1 MSDRPQG
8 RSFFTRGVN
17 MNIAVAQSGGPTC
30 AINASLAGVIKQAF
44 KTENI
49 KNVYGSK
56 NGIEGIIDGNLV
68 LLNEIMNSDEDFE
81 LLIRTP
87 SSALGS
93 CRYKLPDFKENE
105 EPYRKIEECFN
116 KYSIEAFFYI
126 GGNDSMDTIV
136 KLNEYFSSKNSKIS
150 FMGVPKTID
159 NDLVHTDHTPGF
171 GSAAKYVLTS
181 VNEIIRDTDV
191 YDLKSVMIVEIM
203 GRHAG
208 WLAASTAV
216 LRANS
221 MNKPQ
226 LIYLPE
232 CKFDTE
238 KFIEDVRKEL
248 EKDNTVIVA
257 VSEGIEVEDMS
268 QQSLSATDGFGHK
281 NLGGVGRQLENIVRE
296 KLGCKVRA
304 VELNVLQRCA
314 SHIASLTDLQE
325 AEKAGMVAVEKML
338 EGQSGVMV
346 CIKRI
351 SDEPYETD
359 FDTVDAALVAN
370 NEKPFP
376 SEWINENQNNV
387 KDEAIKYF
395 LPLIKGEVSLKTMNG
410 IPCHFEI

>member
-1 MSDRPQG
+1 
-8 RSFFTRGVN
+8 

-44 KTENI
+44 KEETI
-49 KNVYGSK
+49 KNVYGSR
-56 NGIEGIIDGNLV
+56 NGIEGIIYDNLV
-68 LLNEIMNSDEDFE
+68 LLNEIMKSDEDFE
-81 LLIRTP
+81 LLVRTP
-87 SSALGS
+87 SSTLGS
-93 CRYKLPDFKENE
+93 CRYKLPDYKKDLK
-105 EPYRKIEECFN
+105 PYEKIEQCFE
-116 KYSIEAFFYI
+116 KYSIDAFFYI

-136 KLNEYFSSKNSKIS
+136 KLNEYFSHKNSKIR
-150 FMGVPKTID
+150 FIGVPKTID

-191 YDLKSVMIVEIM
+191 YDLQSVMIVEIM

-208 WLAASTAV
+208 WLAASTVA
-216 LRANS
+216 LRANGI
-221 MNKPQ
+221 NKPQ

-232 CKFDTE
+232 CKFDTD
-238 KFIEDVRKEL
+238 KFVEDVKSEL
-248 EKDNTVIVA
+248 KKDNTVIVA
-257 VSEGIEVEDMS
+257 VSEGIEVEDA
-268 QQSLSATDGFGHK
+268 QKQSLWATDGFGHK
-281 NLGGVGRQLENIVRE
+281 NLGGIGKQLEDIVRE

-314 SHIASLTDLQE
+314 SHIASLTDLEE
-325 AEKAGMVAVEKML
+325 AETAGAVAVEKML

-351 SDEPYETD
+351 NDEPYETN
-359 FDTVDAALVAN
+359 FDTVNANLVAN
-370 NEKPFP
+370 DEKPFP
-376 SEWINENQNNV
+376 SKWINENQNNV

-395 LPLIKGEVSLKTMNG
+395 LPLIKGEVSLKTKNG